1 MWQCGGDD
9 MDMILSEQEVAALTL
24 KRQPSAQARALK
36 EAGIPF
42 RIVSGRPVVAR
53 AALVDT
59 LSGGRHTV
67 GPQLR
72 LKRA

>member
-1 MWQCGGDD
+1 
-9 MDMILSEQEVAALTL
+9 MDIILSEQEVEALTL
-24 KRQPSAQARALK
+24 KRQPSAQVRALR

-42 RIVSGRPVVAR
+42 RVVSGRPVVAR
-53 AALVDT
+53 SVLVDT